1 MYTCTYYVIHNNM
14 QMCLSPV
21 LPVDGVDGE
30 PGAEKAAITAVT
42 FVGKW
47 IASRRAAHHV
57 VQVENVPLRS
67 ASTAPAPAAVTFP
80 PGLDQ
85 GHGRH
90 HLVRS
95 RRPLAPHAH
104 PVAGRFVH
112 G

>member
-1 MYTCTYYVIHNNM
+1 
-14 QMCLSPV
+14 MCLSPV